1 MGDAPPM
8 QQTRTANTVLIRKY
22 ETISGCLEPET
33 VGYYYGLIESLGT
46 CKECVNCTE
55 LATRDSSAPQP

>member
-8 QQTRTANTVLIRKY
+8 QQTRKALIRKY
-22 ETISGCLEPET
+22 EMISLCLEPET
-33 VGYYYGLIESLGT
+33 AGCYYGLIESRGT

-55 LATRDSSAPQP
+55 LATRDSSAP